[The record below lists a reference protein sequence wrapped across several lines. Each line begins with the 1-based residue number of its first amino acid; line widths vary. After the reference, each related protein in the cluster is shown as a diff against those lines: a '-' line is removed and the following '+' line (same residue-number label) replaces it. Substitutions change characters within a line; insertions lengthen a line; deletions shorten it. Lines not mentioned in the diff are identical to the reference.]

1 MGIQIGALHVRRSTL
16 IQATPERV
24 WEEFTSFERLGGD
37 VDSELQSYESG
48 WNSRHLEALK
58 AIVDSD
64 K

>member
-1 MGIQIGALHVRRSTL
+1 
-16 IQATPERV
+16 
-24 WEEFTSFERLGGD
+24 